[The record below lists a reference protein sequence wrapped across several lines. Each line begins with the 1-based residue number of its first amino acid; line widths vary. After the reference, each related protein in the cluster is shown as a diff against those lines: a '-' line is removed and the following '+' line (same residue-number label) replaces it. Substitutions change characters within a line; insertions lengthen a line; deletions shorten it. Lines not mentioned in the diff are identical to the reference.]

1 MWQKRYSKK
10 AIDFREAIPNYTD
23 EQLKEVLKLRD
34 HYQPEAARLAIQ
46 EALKRHLINTEQD
59 LLSEEYRSK
68 EISFSWF
75 PKIRRDRNR
84 IKIRRSIARSLVI
97 VSVLPVV
104 YGLVEMKTRNNW
116 FQGAAILLF
125 GLLWLFCSAQL
136 IKYYSVLLLSLL
148 MGGTVLAALYIVF
161 SLARKGTLILF
172 DLFLVCAVVGL
183 IFYGLVFILKNSR
196 A

>member
-10 AIDFREAIPNYTD
+10 VIDFREAIPNYTD

-46 EALKRHLINTEQD
+46 EALKRQLINTEQD

-136 IKYYSVLLLSLL
+136 IKYYSVLLLRLL